1 MRNPFKRK
9 NKEPKGLVKYSYRDF
24 LTLFPLCTAEN
35 RNEIIKALNEEQRP
49 NFIAG
54 KKVMDDLNGITYGQ
68 LDDLSRIKTSP
79 DPLAAAFEILLGLP
93 ASEVYALP
101 VTTVFG
107 FGNFATKEVER
118 INKLFSDITLEHTA
132 DEVSAGINELNFG
145 SFGVL
150 DWYAR
155 RMRITNQNEVRSVPW
170 VRIYTCMKNDTA
182 QVAYERRYNQVIINK
197 SKNRKG

>member
-9 NKEPKGLVKYSYRDF
+9 RIEPKGLEKYCYRDF
-24 LTLFPLCTAEN
+24 LTLFPLCTDEN
-35 RNEIIKALNEEQRP
+35 RNNIIAVLNAQERP
-49 NFIAG
+49 NFVAG
-54 KKVMDDLNGITYGQ
+54 VKVMADLNSITYGQ

-79 DPLAAAFEILLGLP
+79 DPLAAAFEILLDVTI
-93 ASEVYALP
+93 ADIYALP
-101 VTTVFG
+101 VTNVFG
-107 FGNFATKEVER
+107 FGNFVTKEVER

-155 RMRITNQNEVRSVPW
+155 RMRISNQNEVRSVPW

-197 SKNRKG
+197 SKSRKR